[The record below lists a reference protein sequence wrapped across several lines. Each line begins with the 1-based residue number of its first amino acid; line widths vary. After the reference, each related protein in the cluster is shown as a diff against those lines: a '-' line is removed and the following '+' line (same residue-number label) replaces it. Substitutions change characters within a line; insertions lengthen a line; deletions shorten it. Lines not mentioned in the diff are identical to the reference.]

1 MIGDYKPQVGGPANV
16 VQHIVSYLS
25 GEHEVFVINME
36 DPSYPRGLGHW
47 FDGNIS
53 VWQERLWF
61 PGAQTVIQGAIQK
74 TKRALLLRDQIDLY
88 HAHGPFEALIGLL
101 DRSKPLVL
109 TFHGYPTLESLSK
122 GTIKP
127 NSLKFRI
134 YRWVERKTVERADAI
149 IVVGKRQKEWLINE
163 LGADPKKLFQVSNG
177 VDILKF
183 RPTQVMDHDSNF
195 GFTKETKIIIFVKA
209 FTAQSGISYLIQSI
223 PKIQVNYPNIG
234 LLAIGGG
241 PLQDQLEDDIDNM
254 NLGRAVKLIQ
264 RVSNDSIPQYLNK
277 AEIFI
282 SPSIPFDKAEET
294 FNISLIEAMAC
305 GKPVIA
311 TAIGGPKEIIEGGDD
326 VGILIP
332 PKDPDAIADAVIE
345 LFNNPER
352 AKKMGENARKYVVS
366 TYTWEKVCLETLRI
380 YEFANRKYSS
390 SQQKIDWDPS

>member
-16 VQHIVSYLS
+16 VQHIASFLSQEHNVS
-25 GEHEVFVINME
+25 VINME
-36 DPSYPRGLGHW
+36 QPPYPRGLGHW
-47 FDGNIS
+47 FDGKIS
-53 VWQERLWF
+53 VWQEKLWL
-61 PGAQTVIQGAIQK
+61 PSNQIVIQGAVQK
-74 TKRALLLRDQIDLY
+74 TKRAFLLRNQIDLY
-88 HAHGPFEALIGLL
+88 HAHGPLNAFIGLI
-101 DRSKPLVL
+101 DRSKPLVI

-122 GTIKP
+122 GTIKS
-127 NSLKFRI
+127 NSLIFRI
-134 YRWVERKTVERADAI
+134 YRWIEKKTVERADAI

-163 LGADPKKLFQVSNG
+163 LGADPNKLFQVSNG
-177 VDILKF
+177 VDIKKF
-183 RPTQVMDHDSNF
+183 RPIQVVDHNPNF
-195 GFTKETKIIIFVKA
+195 GFTKETKIIIFIKA

-345 LFNNPER
+345 LLNNPER
-352 AKKMGENARKYVVS
+352 AKKMGENARKYIVS
-366 TYTWEKVCLETLRI
+366 TYTWEKVYLETLRV
-380 YEFANRKYSS
+380 YEFVNQKYGR
-390 SQQKIDWDPS
+390 SQ